1 MPSLLHMQSI
11 TKRYPGVVALDNVSI
26 ELHAGEVLCLV
37 GENGA
42 GKSTLMKILAG
53 ALSKDSG
60 DVLIE
65 GRNIQLRSPA
75 EARSLGISMIY
86 QDLKLVPELT
96 VAENIALGHEPTRG
110 FLRLIDQT
118 QMKSAAAQAL
128 EQLGENLNPSAY
140 VKDLSIAQQQ
150 LVTIAR
156 AIAQQVRILILDE
169 PTAPLTRKEIEKLFT
184 VLRALKSS
192 GVGIVYI
199 SHRLEEITEIADRI
213 TVLRDGMMVHTS
225 PASFLDRPSLIALM
239 VGREMKNEFPPVDR
253 TPGNIV
259 LEVRELVTPKLN
271 NVSMSIRKGEVVGLA
286 GLVGAGRTELAR
298 AIFGADP
305 IISGEVVLNGTRIHP
320 SSPRE
325 AIDRGIGLLT
335 EDRNQLGLIMEM
347 TIRENISL
355 SFLQSMMHGL
365 FIDSAK
371 ELERTSTISETLRI
385 KTPSMNQTVNALSG
399 GNRQKVVLARWLLG
413 NMKVLIFDE
422 PTNGIDVGVR
432 YEIYQIIN
440 QLAVDGLGIII
451 ISSDLPELLGICDR
465 IFVMREGHITGEVP
479 RGEATQE
486 KIMSMATSS
495 IKESYDAA

>member
-1 MPSLLHMQSI
+1 MHNI
-11 TKRYPGVVALDNVSI
+11 TKRYPGVVALDNVSV

-42 GKSTLMKILAG
+42 GKSTLMKILSG
-53 ALSKDSG
+53 ALTKDSG

-65 GRNIQLRSPA
+65 GRDIQLRSPA
-75 EARSLGISMIY
+75 EARNLGIGMIY

-96 VAENIALGHEPTRG
+96 VAENIVLGHEPRRG
-110 FLRLIDQT
+110 FFRLIDQS
-118 QMKSAAAQAL
+118 QMKRAAVQAL
-128 EQLGENLNPSAY
+128 EQLGEDINPSAQ
-140 VKDLSIAQQQ
+140 VKELSIAQQQ
-150 LVTIAR
+150 LVAIAR
-156 AIAQQVRILILDE
+156 AIAQQVRILVLDE
-169 PTAPLTRKEIEKLFT
+169 PTAPLTTKEIEKLFT

-199 SHRLEEITEIADRI
+199 SHRLEEISEIADRI
-213 TVLRDGMMVHTS
+213 TVLRDGKVVRTT
-225 PASFLDRPSLIALM
+225 PASSLDRPSLIRLM
-239 VGREMKNEFPPVDR
+239 VGREMENEFPLIER
-253 TPGNIV
+253 KPGNVV
-259 LEVRELVTPKLN
+259 LEVRGLLTPKLN
-271 NVSMSIRKGEVVGLA
+271 NISMSVRRGEVVGLA

-305 IISGEVVLNGTRIHP
+305 IISGEVLLDGTRIHP

-325 AIDRGIGLLT
+325 AIDLGIGLLT

-347 TIRENISL
+347 NIRENISL
-355 SFLQSMMHGL
+355 SFLQSMMRGL
-365 FIDSAK
+365 FVDSGK
-371 ELERTSTISETLRI
+371 ELDRTGKISKKLRV
-385 KTPSMNQTVNALSG
+385 KTPSIDQKVTALSG

-413 NMKVLIFDE
+413 NMKVLTFDE

-440 QLAVDGLGIII
+440 QLAVDGLGIIV

-465 IFVMREGHITGEVP
+465 IFVMREGHITGEVS

-486 KIMSMATSS
+486 KIMSLATSS
-495 IKESYDAA
+495 IKERYDVA